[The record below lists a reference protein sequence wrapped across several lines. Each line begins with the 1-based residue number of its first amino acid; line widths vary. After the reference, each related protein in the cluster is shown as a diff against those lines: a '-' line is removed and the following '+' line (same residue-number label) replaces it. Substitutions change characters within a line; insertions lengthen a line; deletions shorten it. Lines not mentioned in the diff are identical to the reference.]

1 MKEKKETVK
10 RTERDAKL
18 HRQIEKRSKK
28 EVKDSEHNNKKNVAF
43 LFGLNSITCKIIKP
57 LSEDKGNYIRCGALI
72 YSYYVERPC
81 SCS

>member
-28 EVKDSEHNNKKNVAF
+28 EVKDSEHNNKKKKN
-43 LFGLNSITCKIIKP
+43 
-57 LSEDKGNYIRCGALI
+57 CGISLWL
-72 YSYYVERPC
+72 E
-81 SCS
+81 